1 MNTNKNVM
9 SFLAYYMD
17 DIWAFRRYVVVVGG
31 WGLAQIKP
39 ERTTINQ
46 TGISRLLGIWLIIT
60 LIRIIIRMVT
70 GKWLHKLPSYHVAY
84 GGVLSTHSILFSNY
98 NNILLR
104 ISITR
109 QHESRLSLF
118 ISSRKGVKFRMLAS
132 SPTIHHL
139 HLYVNDVIWR
149 KLEWQD

>member
-46 TGISRLLGIWLIIT
+46 MGISRLLGIWLIT
-60 LIRIIIRMVT
+60 LIRIIIREWWQESGSTNCQVIT
-70 GKWLHKLPSYHVAY
+70 Y
-84 GGVLSTHSILFSNY
+84 GGVLSTHSILYSNY

-118 ISSRKGVKFRMLAS
+118 IASRKGVKFRMLAS

-139 HLYVNDVIWR
+139 HLYVNNVIWR